1 MLLKCVYFC
10 VHENLFIIVTYI
22 YLVAMLLPCLVF
34 LYLQL
39 KLSSIWLFIQS
50 HLPKIFAL
58 HIIVLG
64 NSIRVF
70 LVLCFVDSFSFSLSL
85 HTSLD
90 AGDEYYHLL
99 FTNRAVNLLK
109 MAYGSV
115 YSHYSHTGIHTC
127 HIKFLGLS
135 CVLPAK

>member
-10 VHENLFIIVTYI
+10 VHENSFIIVTYI
-22 YLVAMLLPCLVF
+22 F
-34 LYLQL
+34 
-39 KLSSIWLFIQS
+39 SSYASTLFSFFIFTAKIEFHMVQS

-58 HIIVLG
+58 HIIVLR